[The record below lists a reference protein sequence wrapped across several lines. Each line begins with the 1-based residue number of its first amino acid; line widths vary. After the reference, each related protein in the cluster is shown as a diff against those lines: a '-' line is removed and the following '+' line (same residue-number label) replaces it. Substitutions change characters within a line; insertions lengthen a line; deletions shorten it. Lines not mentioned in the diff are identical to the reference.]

1 MTETEARKA
10 FNTAR
15 TDLQGALKKYDAA
28 RIALHRVTGKFYG
41 ADQKLSLQFS
51 SVLAQLP
58 VSSQDQPDK
67 ADC

>member
-15 TDLQGALKKYDAA
+15 SSLQAALTQYDTA
-28 RIALHRVTGKFYG
+28 RDALHRLTGEFSG
-41 ADQKLSLQFS
+41 TDQKLSLQFS
-51 SVLAQLP
+51 SALSASAAAASDAP
-58 VSSQDQPDK
+58 AK